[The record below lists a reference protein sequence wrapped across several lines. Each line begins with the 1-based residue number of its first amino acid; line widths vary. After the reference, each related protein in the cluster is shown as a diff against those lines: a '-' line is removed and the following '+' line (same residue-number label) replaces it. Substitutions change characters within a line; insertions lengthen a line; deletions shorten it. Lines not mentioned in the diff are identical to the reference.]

1 MHIDNALALNDT
13 ITTFGDV
20 YYFAYPC
27 SSTKVNANGQVEPD
41 PEITESLFLKGST
54 YMSRYTG
61 KTAGGFVLD
70 ESWQEND
77 GLVNTVSAG
86 APIGAPSN
94 EYVEGQTLTP
104 GTWNVMPTVTG
115 DHMSLQGGLTKRV
128 NVKPFYL
135 ELVKMIAGLE
145 G

>member
-1 MHIDNALALNDT
+1 MHVDNALALNEK
-13 ITTFGDV
+13 ISTFGDV

-27 SSTKVNANGQVEPD
+27 SSTRVDHNGELEPD
-41 PEITESLFLKGST
+41 PDITESLFIKGST
-54 YMSRYTG
+54 YMSKYTG

-77 GLVNTVSAG
+77 GLVNTISAG
-86 APIGAPSN
+86 EPIGAPSLK
-94 EYVEGQTLTP
+94 YVSGQELNP
-104 GTWNVMPTVTG
+104 GVWNVMPKVTG

-135 ELVKMIAGLE
+135 ELVKMIA
-145 G
+145 